1 MAAIIIKNI
10 PDALYERL
18 KAAAQAHH
26 RSINGEVIAA
36 LERSLAATRADHEVQ
51 LASIRA
57 LRAELEI
64 EPLDPAEIAN
74 AIEQGRP

>member
-1 MAAIIIKNI
+1 MAAITIKNV
-10 PDALYERL
+10 PDALYEQL

-36 LERSLAATRADHEVQ
+36 LERSLASTKAAPETQ

-57 LRAELEI
+57 LRAELTI
-64 EPLDPAEIAN
+64 EPLDPAEIAE